1 MYFVTGYQ
9 NYLGENKLKTEYNLY
24 SLRKRIFA
32 SICVISFIFLLLIAR
47 LFYIQVISAPN
58 LQAKAESQWTRDLP
72 ITAER
77 GKIYDSN
84 GAALAVSYTTY
95 NVYTRYKE
103 IKDLNVHVD
112 DSFMS
117 NEEGKKV
124 LNIVLDS
131 EDIIDLNKVTDASR
145 IINKIMDTH
154 EELLQDCDEL
164 DIYSKEKGVN
174 ENE

>member
-1 MYFVTGYQ
+1 M
-9 NYLGENKLKTEYNLY
+9 LEK
-24 SLRKRIFA
+24 I
-32 SICVISFIFLLLIAR
+32 
-47 LFYIQVISAPN
+47 
-58 LQAKAESQWTRDLP
+58 KALVDE
-72 ITAER
+72 
-77 GKIYDSN
+77 
-84 GAALAVSYTTY
+84 
-95 NVYTRYKE
+95 E

-164 DIYSKEKGVN
+164 DIYSNEKG
-174 ENE
+174 EIEGE